1 MVLLMPIGARAHI
14 GSSDVFFEGKVGDW
28 PTHITIRMPTVVPGR
43 AEIIAQVQSAGPVTV
58 SYTPIAGGT
67 AIRNAPPAE
76 RALPVWGETNVFTG
90 DLWLMTFGAYSI
102 EVKIHGTS
110 GEGTVQIPVNSTAT
124 AQLPLPPWMGAVLLA
139 LGLILCVGAMA
150 IVGACAG
157 ESTLPVGLNEQP
169 NRRRYWIGA
178 VITAVV
184 LILGLVGGNRWW
196 QAEENNFRAHLRSGG
211 WPDLATEVRMEGSQR
226 ILQLTIGKGSFS
238 PKNRLALALD
248 HGKLLHLFLV
258 GLPGHQAFAH
268 IHPVRKGNT
277 VFEVALPPL
286 PEGDYELYC
295 DMTLG
300 TGLSSTATNVIF
312 LPAMAT
318 NQISSGTNYL
328 EVDPDD
334 SWATDSSV
342 AVREQVGGETVCRLP
357 DGTSVVWK
365 AHPALQARQDA
376 GLNFEVRDAD
386 GKPADLQP
394 YMGMMSHAVVLR
406 SDGGVFAHLHPTGNY
421 SMAAQMVFDA
431 KLAKETGTTNM
442 DGMMRMPDGTIMRA
456 SAMGSPNGGGDS
468 SSITLPYEFPTTG
481 DYRVWVQIKSG
492 GEIKTAIFDATVK

>member
-1 MVLLMPIGARAHI
+1 MR
-14 GSSDVFFEGKVGDW
+14 
-28 PTHITIRMPTVVPGR
+28 
-43 AEIIAQVQSAGPVTV
+43 
-58 SYTPIAGGT
+58 
-67 AIRNAPPAE
+67 
-76 RALPVWGETNVFTG
+76 GETNIFTG

-102 EVKIHGTS
+102 EVKIHGAS
-110 GEGTVQIPVNSTAT
+110 GDGTMQIPVNSTAT
-124 AQLPLPPWMGAVLLA
+124 AQLPLPPWMGGVLLA
-139 LGLILCVGAMA
+139 LGLILWVGAMA

-157 ESTLPVGLNEQP
+157 ESTLPVGVDEQP
-169 NRRRYWIGA
+169 NRRKYWIA
-178 VITAVV
+178 AIITAVV
-184 LILGLVGGNRWW
+184 LVLGLVGGDKWW

-211 WPDLATEVRMEGSQR
+211 WPDLAAEVRAEGSQR
-226 ILQLTIGKGSFS
+226 ILQLTIGKETFS
-238 PKNRLALALD
+238 PKDRLDLALD

-258 GLPGHQAFAH
+258 GLPNHQAFAH

-300 TGLSSTATNVIF
+300 TGLSSTATNVIHLSA
-312 LPAMAT
+312 LPMD
-318 NQISSGTNYL
+318 QSSSGTNYL

-342 AVREQVGGETVCRLP
+342 AVREQAGGETVFHLA
-357 DGTSVVWK
+357 DGTSVIWK

-376 GLNFEVRDAD
+376 GLNFEVWDAD
-386 GKPADLQP
+386 GKPADLEP
-394 YMGMMSHAVVLR
+394 YMGMLSHAAVLR
-406 SDGGVFAHLHPTGNY
+406 SDGGVFAHLHPTGNF

-456 SAMGSPNGGGDS
+456 SDMGPATGGGDS
-468 SSITLPYEFPTTG
+468 RITLPYEFPTAG
-481 DYRVWVQIKSG
+481 DYRVWVQIKTG
-492 GEIKTAIFDATVK
+492 GEIKTAVFNAMVK